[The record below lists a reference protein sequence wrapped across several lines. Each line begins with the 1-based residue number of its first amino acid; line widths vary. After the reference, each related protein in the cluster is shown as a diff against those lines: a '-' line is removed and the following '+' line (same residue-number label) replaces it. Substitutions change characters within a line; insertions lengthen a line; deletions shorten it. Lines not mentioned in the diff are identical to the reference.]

1 MAKKKQV
8 EYTINDVMEKV
19 GNVMDVMERGF
30 GGLENKIETL
40 REETAEFFTSFK
52 QDFDRLDEKVD
63 KIDGR
68 LMNVEVRLA
77 SVEDRLINVE
87 VRLVNVEDRLVGVES
102 RLEDVEVACVH
113 NTTAVQALD
122 EKFTGR
128 FDDLESRVYQ
138 DLNAIS
144 KTLVKHD
151 RIFARLAIA

>member
-19 GNVMDVMERGF
+19 GNIMDVMERGF

-63 KIDGR
+63 KIDDR
-68 LMNVEVRLA
+68 LDKVEVRLA
-77 SVEDRLINVE
+77 S
-87 VRLVNVEDRLVGVES
+87 VES

-138 DLNAIS
+138 DLNAIN